1 VNEAVDRLIAERA
14 RLDRG
19 FPATALAS
27 ILGHLVLM
35 AAAVAVPRLL
45 PREPPLRVAEFAV
58 AVLPRGGG
66 GSPAAQAPPAAAPA
80 PRPQPVASAAPP
92 PPPKVL
98 KPPTDAPRPRA
109 LPLPDSRRTA
119 RAKPEL
125 PLPASRTRESATS
138 RSAPASAAGASGAQG
153 TALATPGLEFGPPG
167 PGVPDGTDSGG
178 DWYLAGVQQ
187 KIWMLWNQ
195 QIKAGF
201 AQPIGVTFTIQP
213 NGTVTDVRVTQPS
226 GAALLDMAAQ
236 RAVLNAAPFGPLP
249 REYGQNPRT
258 IQALF
263 RPTS

>member
-1 VNEAVDRLIAERA
+1 VNEAVDRLIAERG

-19 FPATALAS
+19 LPVTMMAS
-27 ILGHLVLM
+27 LFGHLML
-35 AAAVAVPRLL
+35 VASVIVL
-45 PREPPLRVAEFAV
+45 PRFLPHEPPLRIADGFAV
-58 AVLPRGGG
+58 VLPRGGG

-80 PRPQPVASAAPP
+80 PRPAPAASEAPP

-98 KPPTDAPRPRA
+98 KPPVEAPRPRA
-109 LPLPDSRRTA
+109 LPLPDSHRVA
-119 RAKPEL
+119 RARPE
-125 PLPASRTRESATS
+125 PPPPPSRTTPSPAARPAAAAGG
-138 RSAPASAAGASGAQG
+138 APAG
-153 TALATPGLEFGPPG
+153 TGSSSATPGLEFGPPG

-187 KIWMLWNQ
+187 KIWTIWNQ

-201 AQPIGVTFTIQP
+201 TQPIGVTFTIQP

-249 REYGQNPRT
+249 REYGANPRT

>member
-1 VNEAVDRLIAERA
+1 VNEAVDRLIVERE

-19 FPATALAS
+19 LPATLLVS
-27 ILGHLVLM
+27 IVAHLVLI
-35 AAAVAVPRLL
+35 AAAVALPHLL
-45 PREPPLRVAEFAV
+45 PREPPLKVADGFAV
-58 AVLPRGGG
+58 VLPRGGG
-66 GSPAAQAPPAAAPA
+66 GSPAAQTPPAAAPA
-80 PRPQPVASAAPP
+80 PKPEPAVSAAPP
-92 PPPKVL
+92 PQVV
-98 KPPTDAPRPRA
+98 KPPTEAPKPRA
-109 LPLPDSRRTA
+109 LPLPDSRRVA
-119 RAKPEL
+119 RARPEP
-125 PLPASRTRESATS
+125 PLPPSRTSAQAAARPPTATPGGTPGGRGTS
-138 RSAPASAAGASGAQG
+138 S
-153 TALATPGLEFGPPG
+153 ATPGLEFGPPG

-195 QIKAGF
+195 QLKTGF
-201 AQPIGVTFTIQP
+201 NQPIGVTFTIQP

-226 GAALLDMAAQ
+226 GAALLDMAAH